1 LPDSKNKLVSV
12 VIVSYNSADSITRTL
27 DSIYNQTYP
36 NIELVISDDA
46 SNDDTVAVAA
56 EWIEKHKARFS
67 DCILIANEKNQ
78 GVAENL
84 NTGIR
89 AATGAYIKDFGADDL
104 LLPDYLQTH
113 VAYLEESG
121 EDCVFS
127 NMYAYQIVNGEKRVQ
142 DYETPI
148 GEKFYGV
155 SAKDQYKILLRD
167 NCLFS
172 PTFLATRALY
182 EKHGLYDT
190 RFPLMEDY
198 PYYLKIAKEGTH
210 LNYLDVRLVEYC
222 FAENSI
228 SNATSVRVLS
238 PNFHK
243 MMRSF
248 FYKVRLK
255 GLLKEKDFKYLLIGF
270 WKIFFGDC
278 VILFGNKSTNSIVR
292 FCNNMRELKF
302 LKSRKNKG

>member
-1 LPDSKNKLVSV
+1 MSFPKEKLVSV
-12 VIVSYNSADSITRTL
+12 VVVSFHAEDTIIQTL

-36 NIELVISDDA
+36 YIELIVSDDA
-46 SNDDTVAVAA
+46 SKDNTVAVARA
-56 EWIEKHKARFS
+56 WMDAHRERFT

-89 AATGAYIKDFGADDL
+89 AATGTYIKDFGADDL
-104 LLPDYLQTH
+104 LLPEYLTTH

-127 NMYAYQIVNGEKRVQ
+127 DMYAYQMVDGVKQVR
-142 DYETPI
+142 DYAPPMGIE
-148 GEKFYGV
+148 FFSA
-155 SAKDQYKILLRD
+155 SAKDQYRQLLRG

-198 PYYLKIAKEGTH
+198 PHYLKIAKEGTH
-210 LNYLDVRLVEYC
+210 LNFLNVKQVEYC
-222 FAENSI
+222 FSEGSI
-228 SNATSVRVLS
+228 SNATSTRVLS
-238 PNFHK
+238 PNFQK
-243 MMRSF
+243 MIRSF
-248 FYKVRLK
+248 FYKVQLP
-255 GLLKEKDFKYLLIGF
+255 GLWKEKDIPYILLNF

-278 VILFGNKSTNSIVR
+278 VIFFGNKSTNPIVR
-292 FCNNMRELKF
+292 FCNYMRELKF
-302 LKSRKNKG
+302 LYR